1 MTSNKKQKKQIR
13 ARMDRTGESYSTARQ
28 ALLAQSQAPTPRAEA
43 HPRGTEEQDEDN
55 WYRQTIADLNAV
67 AAKHSTEQRA
77 EWVNLDTI
85 VKILNDIGTNA
96 PHNHMFFPVSGG
108 LDLRGSVLSH
118 EAGCIE
124 LRTDGHPSIV
134 RPRSLQLERFK
145 NDADGEWT
153 YFRLNLG
160 PLSPVNGDPA
170 RHREE
175 LTELAPG
182 TYDKRSLLDDPD
194 APAGARGV
202 SRWFKG
208 AFVIFA
214 KGSTYNLSS
223 STYDGRHSLGRKYKE
238 TTADAFRTY
247 IERVIEGLAASRT
260 ADPDTRAPSS

>member
-28 ALLAQSQAPTPRAEA
+28 AVLAQSQAPTLNAEA
-43 HPRGTEEQDEDN
+43 RPRSTEEQDEDS
-55 WYRQTIADLNAV
+55 WYRQTIADLNTI
-67 AAKHSTEQRA
+67 AAKHANGQRA
-77 EWVNLDTI
+77 EWVDLDTI

-96 PHNHMFFPVSGG
+96 PNNHMFFPVSGG
-108 LDLRGSVLSH
+108 LDLRGAVLSH
-118 EAGCIE
+118 ETGCIE

-134 RPRSLQLERFK
+134 RPRSLQLEKFK

-153 YFRLNLG
+153 YFRLNLA
-160 PLSPVNGDPA
+160 PLSPVNGDPS

-182 TYDKRSLLDDPD
+182 TYEERSLLDGHDVT
-194 APAGARGV
+194 ASARGV

-214 KGSTYNLSS
+214 KGSTYNLSP

-247 IERVIEGLAASRT
+247 IEKVIEGLAASRT
-260 ADPDTRAPSS
+260 ASPNARAPSP